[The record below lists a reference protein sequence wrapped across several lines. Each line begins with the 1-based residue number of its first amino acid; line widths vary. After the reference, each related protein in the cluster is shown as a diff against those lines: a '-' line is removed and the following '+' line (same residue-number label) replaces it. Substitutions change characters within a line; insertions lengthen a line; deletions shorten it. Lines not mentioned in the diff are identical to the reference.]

1 MSTKFSPEFKKQLVR
16 EVIDNERTI
25 AEVAREY
32 GIGAETLRLWVKK
45 HRKEHGGTEN
55 AGAGA
60 KHDELAEL
68 RKELR
73 EIKMERDF
81 LKKAA
86 AFFAKEYR

>member
-1 MSTKFSPEFKKQLVR
+1 MSSKFSPEFKKQLVR
-16 EVIDNERTI
+16 EVIDNSRTV

-45 HRKEHGGTEN
+45 ERKARGEMEP
-55 AGAGA
+55 ASSSAQ
-60 KHDELAEL
+60 DVEVDRL

-73 EIKMERDF
+73 EVQMERDF